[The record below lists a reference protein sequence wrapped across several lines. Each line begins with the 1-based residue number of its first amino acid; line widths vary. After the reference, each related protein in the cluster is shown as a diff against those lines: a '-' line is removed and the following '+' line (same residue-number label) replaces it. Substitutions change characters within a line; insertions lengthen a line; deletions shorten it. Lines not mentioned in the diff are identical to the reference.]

1 MTRFSWGAGMRYEVR
16 SFHDPQQHA
25 AAIQGWQQVYDQL
38 GAGRLS
44 SELFQ
49 VSGER
54 FQVFHEV
61 LDKRVVQHG
70 HAPRQRFCMAF
81 ATGRPPII
89 QGCKVSSNSVLLL
102 RDGEEFLL
110 HAPEGMAFMSLS
122 VDLERFTR
130 LAEIEL
136 GSTQFSQL
144 LSMPG
149 INVPMRLLK
158 EIKAQVCQ
166 HFDGFIRPGE
176 HETSVI
182 EKDIEDALMAVQLD
196 LLQAHIETKRS
207 ELAVSSY
214 IVKRSQ
220 ELALADP
227 DSPLS
232 VLDLCERLRVSRRTL
247 QNSFQR
253 VVGIRPVEFLRSIRL
268 NAVRRRLASTSACEC
283 TVGDAAYE
291 MGFRHLSHF
300 SASYHKLFGEYPS
313 ETRRL
318 E

>member
-1 MTRFSWGAGMRYEVR
+1 
-16 SFHDPQQHA
+16 
-25 AAIQGWQQVYDQL
+25 
-38 GAGRLS
+38 
-44 SELFQ
+44 
-49 VSGER
+49 
-54 FQVFHEV
+54 
-61 LDKRVVQHG
+61 
-70 HAPRQRFCMAF
+70 
-81 ATGRPPII
+81 
-89 QGCKVSSNSVLLL
+89 
-102 RDGEEFLL
+102 
-110 HAPEGMAFMSLS
+110 
-122 VDLERFTR
+122 
-130 LAEIEL
+130 
-136 GSTQFSQL
+136 
-144 LSMPG
+144 
-149 INVPMRLLK
+149 
-158 EIKAQVCQ
+158 
-166 HFDGFIRPGE
+166 
-176 HETSVI
+176 
-182 EKDIEDALMAVQLD
+182 MAVQLD
-196 LLQAHIETKRS
+196 LFHQAHVETKRS

-268 NAVRRRLASTSACEC
+268 NAVRRRLASTPACEC

-300 SASYHKLFGEYPS
+300 SASYCKLFGEYPS